1 MRRTIIVS
9 NRLPVQIKLHG
20 KEFSIKSS
28 IGGLAT
34 GLRSVHQASDSIWLG
49 WCGIESEQLDRKT
62 QKQIET
68 ELTSKYK
75 CAPVFLTHDEVDCY
89 YNAFSNK
96 TLWPLFH
103 YFPMYTEYHQEYW
116 HGYKD
121 VNQKFF
127 KKLKRI
133 IKPNDRIWVHDY
145 HLLLLPQM
153 IREAFPNTQIGFF
166 LHIPFPS
173 FEIFRLLPW
182 REQILEGMLGSDLV
196 GFHTYDYARHF
207 LSSVQRALQ
216 LDANLGTINLE
227 KRKVHV
233 DVFPM
238 GIDYEKHSKALELDS
253 VKHQIRKFRKNLGK
267 LRIILSVDRLD
278 YTKGIPN
285 RLHAFD
291 KFLDLYPEWKEKTAL
306 ILIVAPSRI
315 DVPSYMVLKTEL
327 DALVSQINSKHG
339 TIGWTPITYF
349 FRTFSFKGLSA
360 LYGLSDILLVTPL
373 RDGMNLVVKEY
384 LAVRKD
390 NLGVVIISETT
401 GASGEMGE
409 SILVNANNIEEMAD
423 ALNHA
428 LNIPP
433 DEQKRA
439 NKLIKIRIKQNNVD
453 HWAADFLDK
462 LASVSQAQTD
472 LKIKKMTTAVQVNL
486 ITEFAAAR
494 KRLLLL
500 DYDGTLVSFKKKP
513 ELASPD
519 KELKDLLKALGENK
533 NTELVIISG
542 RDRDVLSNWLG
553 DLPIHLVGSHGI
565 WIYEHGHKWRLIEK
579 VDFKW
584 KEIIR
589 PILEFY
595 CHRTP
600 GSLVEEK
607 SYSLAWHYR
616 NCDPDF
622 ATIRLSELKAALMD
636 LTSNMN
642 IGILEGSKVLEIK
655 NTAINKGR
663 AASLW
668 IEKTEPDFIL
678 AIGDDWTDE
687 DTFEALPETG
697 HAIKV
702 GYGQT
707 GAQYTIEDT
716 VEVRKLLGKLAG

>member
-1 MRRTIIVS
+1 MSRTIIVS

-20 KEFSIKSS
+20 KQFHIKSS

-49 WCGIESEQLDRKT
+49 WCGIETEQLDRKT
-62 QKQIET
+62 QKHIEAD
-68 ELTSKYK
+68 LRADYK
-75 CAPVFLTHDEVDCY
+75 CLPVFLTQNEVDLY

-103 YFPMYTEYHQEYW
+103 YFPMITEYHKDYW
-116 HGYKD
+116 DGYRS

-127 KKLKRI
+127 NKLKKI
-133 IKPNDRIWVHDY
+133 IGPNDRIWVHDY
-145 HLLLLPQM
+145 HLLLLPHM
-153 IREAFPNTQIGFF
+153 IREAYPNTQIGFF

-182 REQILEGMLGSDLV
+182 REQVLEGMLGADLV

-207 LSSVQRALQ
+207 LSSVQRALR

-227 KRKVHV
+227 KRKAHV

-238 GIDYEKHSKALELDS
+238 GIDYEKHARALELES
-253 VKHQIRKFRKNLGK
+253 VKHQIKKFRKDLGK

-291 KFLDLYPEWKEKTAL
+291 TFLDLYPEWKEKTAL
-306 ILIVAPSRI
+306 IMIVAPSRT
-315 DVPSYMVLKTEL
+315 DVPSYMELKTEL

-349 FRTFSFKGLSA
+349 FRTFSYKGLSA

-384 LAVRKD
+384 IAARKD
-390 NLGVVIISETT
+390 NLGVIIVSETT
-401 GASGEMGE
+401 GASGELGE
-409 SILVNANNIEEMAD
+409 SIVVNANNIEEIAT
-423 ALNHA
+423 ALNQA
-428 LNIPP
+428 LKIPP
-433 DEQKRA
+433 EEQKRA
-439 NKLIKIRIKQNNVD
+439 NKLMKARLRLNNVD
-453 HWAADFLDK
+453 LWASDFLDK
-462 LASVSQAQTD
+462 LDSVSKAQTA
-472 LKIKKMTTAVQVNL
+472 LKIKKLGHGVQRKL
-486 ITEFAAAR
+486 ISQFKKSK

-500 DYDGTLVSFKKKP
+500 DYDGTLVSFRKTP
-513 ELASPD
+513 ELAAPD
-519 KELKDLLKALGENK
+519 MELKKLLKTLGKSEGN
-533 NTELVIISG
+533 EVVIISG

-553 DLPIHLVGSHGI
+553 DLPLHLVGSHGI
-565 WIYEHGHKWRLIEK
+565 WIYEQGHQWKLIEQ
-579 VDFKW
+579 VDFGW
-584 KEIIR
+584 KEVIR

-622 ATIRLSELKAALMD
+622 ANTRLSELKAALMD

-642 IGILEGSKVLEIK
+642 IGILEGSKVLEVK

-678 AIGDDWTDE
+678 ALGDDWTDE
-687 DTFEALPETG
+687 DTFDALPEFG
-697 HAIKV
+697 YAIKV

-707 GAQYTIEDT
+707 KAQYTIEDT
-716 VEVRKLLGKLAG
+716 VEVRKLLGKLVE

>member
-1 MRRTIIVS
+1 MSRTIIIS
-9 NRLPVQIKLHG
+9 NRLPVQIKL
-20 KEFSIKSS
+20 KDKDFSIKSS

-49 WCGIESEQLDRKT
+49 WCGIESEHLHKKT
-62 QKQIET
+62 QKEIEE
-68 ELTSKYK
+68 ELLNTYK
-75 CAPVFLTHDEVDCY
+75 CAPVFLTQDEVDGY

-103 YFPMYTEYHQEYW
+103 YFPMYTEYHQDYW
-116 HGYKD
+116 LAYQE

-127 KKLKRI
+127 KTLKKI
-133 IKPNDRIWVHDY
+133 IGPTDRVWVHDY
-145 HLLLLPQM
+145 HLMLLPHM
-153 IREAFPNTQIGFF
+153 IREAYPNTQIGFF

-182 REQILEGMLGSDLV
+182 REQILTGLIGSDLV

-216 LDANLGTINLE
+216 LDAHLGTINLK

-238 GIDYEKHSKALELDS
+238 GIDYEKHSKALELES
-253 VKHQIRKFRKNLGK
+253 VKHQIRKFKKNLGK
-267 LRIILSVDRLD
+267 LRVILSVDRLD

-291 KFLDLYPEWKEKTAL
+291 RFLEKYPEWKEKTAL
-306 ILIVAPSRI
+306 IMIVAPSRT
-315 DVPSYMVLKTEL
+315 DVPSYMELKTEL

-384 LAVRKD
+384 IAARK
-390 NLGVVIISETT
+390 NHQGVVILSETT
-401 GASGEMGE
+401 GASGELGE
-409 SILVNANNIEEMAD
+409 AILVNANNIDEIAD
-423 ALNHA
+423 SVNQALNVP
-428 LNIPP
+428 I

-439 NKLIKIRIKQNNVD
+439 NKLMKVRIQQGNVD
-453 HWAADFLDK
+453 HWAADFIEK
-462 LASVSQAQTD
+462 LNAVSKAQTE
-472 LKIKKMTTAVQVNL
+472 LKIKKMTNTVQVNL
-486 ITEFAAAR
+486 ITEYAAAQ

-513 ELASPD
+513 AWASPD
-519 KELKDLLKALGENK
+519 KELKELLKKLGNDK
-533 NTELVIISG
+533 NNEVVIISG
-542 RDRDVLSNWLG
+542 RDRDVLTQWLG

-565 WIYEHGHKWRLIEK
+565 WIYEHGHEWRLIEQ
-579 VDFKW
+579 VDFEW
-584 KEIIR
+584 KDDIR
-589 PILEFY
+589 PVLEHFY
-595 CHRTP
+595 HRTP
-600 GSLVEEK
+600 GSLIEEK

-622 ATIRLSELKAALMD
+622 AKTRLSELKAALMD
-636 LTSNMN
+636 LTGNLN
-642 IGILEGSKVLEIK
+642 IGILEGSKVLEVK

-668 IEKTEPDFIL
+668 IEKTDPDFIF

-687 DTFEALPETG
+687 DTFEVLPEAA
-697 HAIKV
+697 HAVKV

-707 GAQYTIEDT
+707 RAKYTIEDT
-716 VEVRKLLGKLAG
+716 EEVRKLLSKFTD